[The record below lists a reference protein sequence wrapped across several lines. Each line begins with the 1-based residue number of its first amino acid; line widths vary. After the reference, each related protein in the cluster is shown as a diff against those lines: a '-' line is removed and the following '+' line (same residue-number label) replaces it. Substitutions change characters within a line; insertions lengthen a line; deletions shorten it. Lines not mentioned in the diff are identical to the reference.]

1 MARRQLKDHFTPE
14 GRLPLT
20 KWRKERD
27 ELQQAYQQDYAK
39 YKPIREDLMKLY
51 QAKSAVDIA
60 RRQQEQAHTHR
71 PGQGRGTVTDF
82 PFPAASGKIKLVLTG
97 CARWDKVSQ
106 SRAGK
111 GKMVCG
117 VRVIWR
123 RNMIISND
131 SERYLNYY
139 IESIQFQGR
148 LQINA
153 IKELVNNKGQ
163 GAEYISSSFDPE
175 DEDFRE
181 GYVTLYFW
189 KPAVEKDVMAF
200 IDKREFFKAI
210 SKISKEFIEKEPRVK
225 EELEGYLKQLQ
236 NTLNI
241 SD

>member
-1 MARRQLKDHFTPE
+1 M
-14 GRLPLT
+14 
-20 KWRKERD
+20 
-27 ELQQAYQQDYAK
+27 
-39 YKPIREDLMKLY
+39 M
-51 QAKSAVDIA
+51 
-60 RRQQEQAHTHR
+60 
-71 PGQGRGTVTDF
+71 
-82 PFPAASGKIKLVLTG
+82 
-97 CARWDKVSQ
+97 
-106 SRAGK
+106 
-111 GKMVCG
+111 
-117 VRVIWR
+117 
-123 RNMIISND
+123 ISND

-175 DEDFRE
+175 DEDFRD

-210 SKISKEFIEKEPRVK
+210 SKISKEFIEKEPRIK
-225 EELEGYLKQLQ
+225 TELEGYLKQLQ